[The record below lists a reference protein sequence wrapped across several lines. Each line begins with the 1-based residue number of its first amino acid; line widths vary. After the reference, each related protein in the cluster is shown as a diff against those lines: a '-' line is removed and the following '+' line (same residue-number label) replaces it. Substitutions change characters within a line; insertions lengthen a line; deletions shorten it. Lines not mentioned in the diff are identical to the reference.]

1 MDMKKNVLC
10 VIPARIGSKG
20 VPRKNLRDLNGKPL
34 VYYAINA
41 AKNCPLID
49 HVVVST
55 ESEEVA
61 AVAKS
66 FGVEIPFL
74 RPDELAQDSTPLFPV
89 LLHALHYFDAL
100 GWRADIVISFQP
112 TSPFTRSEDL
122 EKGIKKM
129 LDTDCDSVASVCRI
143 EQYHPFR
150 ALKLVDDKTF
160 PLTEYTTEKFV
171 NRQDRPSAYAHNG
184 AFYIRKREL
193 LERWDGSNFALGE
206 DTRAVV
212 MDSIHS
218 INIDSILD
226 LKLAELILR
235 ENLLKT

>member
-1 MDMKKNVLC
+1 MGLKKNILC
-10 VIPARIGSKG
+10 VIPARSGSKG
-20 VPRKNLRDLNGKPL
+20 LPNKNLHILSGKPL
-34 VYYAINA
+34 IYYVINTA
-41 AKNCPLID
+41 LKCKLID
-49 HVVVST
+49 KTIVST
-55 ESEEVA
+55 DSKKIADVAESYGADV
-61 AVAKS
+61 
-66 FGVEIPFL
+66 PFL
-74 RPDELAQDSTPLFPV
+74 RPNELAQDSTPLFPV
-89 LLHALHYFDAL
+89 LLHAMHYFDAL
-100 GWRADIVISFQP
+100 GWRADIIISFQP

-129 LDTDCDSVASVCRI
+129 LETDCDSVASVCKI

-171 NRQDRPSAYAHNG
+171 NRQDRPPAYAHNG
-184 AFYIRKREL
+184 AFYIRKRQL
-193 LERWDGSNFALGE
+193 LEKWDGSNFALGE

-226 LKLAELILR
+226 LKLAELILK